1 MTSVNLLIVMI
12 VGALVGTFTG
22 LALGG
27 VVDNLYLAMIAGIL
41 ATIIAGIV
49 RNTIMT
55 RVGPEPEL
63 EGMPLERLPQPQLL
77 SIYSAVAIDRRIP
90 LRVIAYSA
98 LASLAG
104 STSAVLVATQS
115 GVTSSVL
122 IGTLAG
128 LFSGILMAILLLAYD
143 TPRPKLS
150 LRLPEAERELLR
162 SVFTGLDD
170 VQIARLLV
178 AGRFN
183 DIVKGTTLAEEN
195 KPLET
200 LFFICAGHVKVTIAG
215 REVAHLEKG
224 NFVGEIAFL
233 TEKPATATVVAE
245 DSVRALVFDRAE
257 LNQFFRNEA
266 EVAGLIYQLLGREL
280 AQKLKVSNIHISE
293 AALSGHP

>member
-1 MTSVNLLIVMI
+1 MTSVNLLIVLI

-27 VVDNLYLAMIAGIL
+27 VVNDLYLALIAGFL

-55 RVGPEPEL
+55 RVTPEPEL
-63 EGMPLERLPQPQLL
+63 EGMPLERMPQ
-77 SIYSAVAIDRRIP
+77 AVAIDRRIP
-90 LRVIAYSA
+90 LRMIAYSA

-143 TPRPKLS
+143 VPRPKLS

-162 SVFTGLDD
+162 SIFTGLDD

-183 DIVKGTTLAEEN
+183 DIAKGTTLAEEN
-195 KPLET
+195 KPLQT
-200 LFFICAGHVKVTIAG
+200 LFFICAGHVKVTVGG

-245 DSVRALVFDRAE
+245 DSVRALVFERAE

-266 EVAGLIYQLLGREL
+266 EVAGLVYQLLGREL
-280 AQKLKVSNIHISE
+280 AQKIKVSNIRISE
-293 AALSGHP
+293 TAF

>member
-1 MTSVNLLIVMI
+1 MTSVNLLIVLI
-12 VGALVGTFTG
+12 VGAVVGTFTG

-49 RNTIMT
+49 RNEIMT
-55 RVGPEPEL
+55 RVGEEPEL
-63 EGMPLERLPQPQLL
+63 RGIPQLMV
-77 SIYSAVAIDRRIP
+77 IYSAVAIDRRIP

-98 LASLAG
+98 IASLAG
-104 STSAVLVATQS
+104 STSAVQVAIQS
-115 GVTSSVL
+115 ELTSSVL

-128 LFSGILMAILLLAYD
+128 LFSGILMAIMLLAYD
-143 TPRPKLS
+143 LPRPKLS

-183 DIVKGTTLAEEN
+183 DIAKGTTLTEEN
-195 KPLET
+195 KPLDT

-215 REVAHLEKG
+215 RRVAHLAKG

-280 AQKLKVSNIHISE
+280 AQKIKASNIQISE
-293 AALSGHP
+293 AAG